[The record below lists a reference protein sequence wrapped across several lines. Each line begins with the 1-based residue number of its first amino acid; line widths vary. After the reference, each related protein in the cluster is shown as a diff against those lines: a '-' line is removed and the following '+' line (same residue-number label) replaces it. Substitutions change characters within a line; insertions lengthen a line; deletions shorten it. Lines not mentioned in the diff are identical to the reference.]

1 MYQSFPFPTLIS
13 LFSIHN
19 RLQKKHNYLA
29 DQIESLFSLSL
40 SLSLVRIVFYIFNNI
55 K

>member
-40 SLSLVRIVFYIFNNI
+40 SLSRENCVLHF
-55 K
+55 